1 MEEKL
6 ALTVGASIEIAKL
19 CKDEDFGNVGLLLT
33 GEGKSYEEQ
42 TRTWAQIISILSK
55 AADGEHYLT
64 VEDVLG
70 LEMPDY
76 ILLREKVF
84 KCFDVDT
91 AVTVKLESQ
100 KKRQDGD

>member
-19 CKDEDFGNVGLLLT
+19 CLDEDFCNVGLLLA

-42 TRTWAQIISILSK
+42 ARTWAQIISILSK
-55 AADGEHYLT
+55 SADGEHYLT

-70 LEMPDY
+70 LEMPEY

-84 KCFDVDT
+84 RCFDVDT

>member
-1 MEEKL
+1 M
-6 ALTVGASIEIAKL
+6 
-19 CKDEDFGNVGLLLT
+19 
-33 GEGKSYEEQ
+33 
-42 TRTWAQIISILSK
+42 SK

-70 LEMPDY
+70 LEMPEY

-84 KCFDVDT
+84 RCFDVDT

>member
-1 MEEKL
+1 MTRPIVSNFDSTDYRYGHATHGYLPDRGPQPVFL
-6 ALTVGASIEIAKL
+6 AWGPDVKPGVVLDRRPIVDAPCTM
-19 CKDEDFGNVGLLLT
+19 
-33 GEGKSYEEQ
+33 
-42 TRTWAQIISILSK
+42 
-55 AADGEHYLT
+55 AAL
-64 VEDVLG
+64 LG